1 MTASAEKQRADRIS
15 GIVIALAMLAALA
28 LVSKRIWV
36 VATGPLPPGPGVAA
50 PLLSG
55 ERLNGPDFD
64 AKQIAGKVVLI
75 DFWATWCPPCRA
87 AMPTLQKVHDDY
99 GDRGFLVMGVNQE
112 PGDQTRVAHWLKRAN
127 VTFDS
132 VVDEGPNA
140 RRWGVYTFPTSFLI
154 GRDGV
159 IKTVYRGPASESRL
173 RADIEAA
180 LGAGG

>member
-1 MTASAEKQRADRIS
+1 MTAAAEKQRADRIS

-28 LVSKRIWV
+28 LVGKRIWV

-50 PLLSG
+50 PVLAG

-64 AKQIAGKVVLI
+64 PAEIAGKVVLV

-87 AMPTLQKVHDDY
+87 AMPTLQKVHEAY
-99 GDRGFLVMGVNQE
+99 GERGFLVLGVNQE
-112 PGDQTRVAHWLKRAN
+112 PGNETYVRRWLQRSN

-132 VVDEGPNA
+132 VVDEGPIA
-140 RRWGVYTFPTSFLI
+140 PRWGVYTFPTSFLI
-154 GRDGV
+154 GRDGK
-159 IKTVYRGPASESRL
+159 IRQVYRGPAAESRL

-180 LGAGG
+180 LAEKG